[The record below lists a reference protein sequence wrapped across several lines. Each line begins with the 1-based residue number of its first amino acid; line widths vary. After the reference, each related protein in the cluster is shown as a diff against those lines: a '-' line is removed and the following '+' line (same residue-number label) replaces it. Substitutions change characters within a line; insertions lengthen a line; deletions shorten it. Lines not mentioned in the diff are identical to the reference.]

1 MTALETL
8 RELAATPYADRSKRP
23 IWLQIYDRIG
33 AAVTTGLL
41 PEGTRLPGEDDMAAL
56 FDVSRA
62 TLRRALRRHQQ
73 EGHLV
78 ARKGVGI
85 FVRALSVRYIV
96 HQNRAFND
104 SIHGERI
111 LEETLSIGRIPASAE
126 TAEAFGLR
134 PGAAVIELRLR
145 SLLGAMPIYLTTK
158 EFPIAVFPDFET
170 DFAATG
176 SILGAY
182 AAGGVENYRRTETR
196 IIGDMASPT
205 EAELLQLSPAV
216 PILRARS
223 TNTDLSGRIIEL
235 SRGCWPLFGVE
246 LVFEAEELGK
256 SGTAGKT
263 IGR

>member
-1 MTALETL
+1 MIALETL
-8 RELAATPYADRSKRP
+8 RELASTPYADRAERP

-41 PEGTRLPGEDDMAAL
+41 PEGTRLPGEDDMAVL
-56 FDVSRA
+56 FGVSRA

-85 FVRALSVRYIV
+85 FVRSLSVRYIV

-104 SIHGERI
+104 PINSESIV
-111 LEETLSIGRIPASAE
+111 EETLSIGRIPASAE
-126 TAEAFGLR
+126 AAETFGLC
-134 PGAAVIELRLR
+134 PGDEVIELRLR
-145 SLLGAMPIYLTTK
+145 MLLGNMPIYFTIK
-158 EFPIAVFPDFET
+158 EFPISVFPDFES
-170 DFAATG
+170 DYAETG

-196 IIGDMASPT
+196 IIGDMASAT
-205 EAELLQLSPAV
+205 EADLLQLSPAV

-246 LVFEAEELGK
+246 LVFEAEQ
-256 SGTAGKT
+256 AG
-263 IGR
+263 